1 MRNKLSD
8 AIKLANKSALV
19 LGSATA
25 IAMMGIA
32 SVAQA
37 QEAGATEEI
46 VVTGIRAALE
56 QAMDVKRNTV
66 ASVDAINSED
76 IGKMPDKNIADSLS
90 RIPGIQIQK
99 GLTGEGARVSIRGA
113 DPELTYATLNGQ
125 QVATTDWF
133 VLAPQGRSFNFD
145 LMPAEMVKAVEVYKS
160 PMAKLTEGGVGGSV
174 IMKTR
179 RPLELESLTFAGSAE
194 VNHADLAAEDET
206 QPSFGAFGSWKNDS
220 ETFGILAAV
229 SSSKEAGIGN
239 RGENYMAWGAGSAH
253 FAQDRER
260 LAFDVTAQFK
270 PTEELDIVLHGFS
283 TETTADNT
291 NHNFLLIPARGVVT
305 GTDVDGKTMYEGD
318 IDPDDYTL
326 AEQQAY
332 AENMPLWQN
341 DIFYRE
347 STIKSD
353 LIDLD
358 VTYTGEGFTAHAQL
372 GTTDST
378 GGTQLEAGAGFV
390 NNTNASWNVED
401 GNVQLIPDTEFDTS
415 AMEWWDGSLTKT
427 PREAEHTYAQFDF
440 NFEVDAGPFTSF
452 DAGIRATNYEFT
464 KTKFSGGG
472 FSSRQWIGDYDRT
485 VDPAVF
491 LGLIPNPAYRADMLG
506 LTAGEVGDYVVSGLQ
521 PEAGG
526 LPNSYQLVDMKQ
538 MANLYMQTAN
548 FVEDKTGYGNIDE
561 DTLGVYFQ
569 GNFEAD
575 ALSGNVGVRVVKT
588 ETTSYAYDP
597 SLTNVLSESND
608 YNKVL
613 PSVNVKYDLSDDVVL
628 RGSLA
633 RVMSRPAYKDLDSSF
648 SGVNAELLTA
658 SQGNVKIDP
667 FLATQADVGVEYYF
681 NELSLVSAAFF
692 YKDISSFITTGTDT
706 KFIADADN
714 PDDYLVTIPVNG
726 AGGKVFGTELQYQQ
740 DFGNGFGTIVN
751 VTFSNG
757 QGETAS
763 GQEVD
768 LPGNSEEAFNITGYY
783 ENDTF
788 SVRVAYNWRSEF
800 LAPGLSLGN
809 LSYSEQQG
817 FLDANATWHVTD
829 MVDLYVAALNLGDE
843 VRVDRTPSGDLT
855 QTNEN
860 GRRYFAGARVKF

>member
-8 AIKLANKSALV
+8 AIKMANKSALV

-66 ASVDAINSED
+66 ATVDAINSED

-99 GLTGEGARVSIRGA
+99 GLTGEGARVSIRGS

-145 LMPAEMVKAVEVYKS
+145 LMPSEMVKGLEVYKS

-174 IMKTR
+174 IMRTR
-179 RPLELESLTFAGSAE
+179 RPLELESMTFTGSAE
-194 VNHADLAAEDET
+194 VNHADLATDDET
-206 QPSFGAFGSWKNDS
+206 QPSFGAFGSWKNDG

-270 PTEELDIVLHGFS
+270 PTDELDIVAHAFQ
-283 TETTADNT
+283 TTTTADNT
-291 NHNFLLIPARGVVT
+291 NHNFLLIPGRSDADDVV
-305 GTDVDGKTMYEGD
+305 VDGETGSVD
-318 IDPDDYTL
+318 QTDGNDPI
-326 AEQQAY
+326 
-332 AENMPLWQN
+332 WQN
-341 DIFYRE
+341 DVFYRQSEIE
-347 STIKSD
+347 SE
-353 LIDLD
+353 LFD
-358 VTYTGEGFTAHAQL
+358 VDATYTTDTFTLHGQA
-372 GTTDST
+372 GTTKST
-378 GGTQLEAGAGFV
+378 GGTQLEAGAGFTDTTSATWDV
-390 NNTNASWNVED
+390 SGERVL
-401 GNVQLIPDTEFDTS
+401 LIPDSPIDTT
-415 AMEWWDGSLTKT
+415 AMPWFSGSLSKT
-427 PREAEHTYAQFDF
+427 PREAEHTYAQFDV
-440 NFEVDAGPFTSF
+440 NFEL
-452 DAGIRATNYEFT
+452 DAGILKSIDVGVRATNYEFEKDLYSAAFDDSDSNT
-464 KTKFSGGG
+464 NDD
-472 FSSRQWIGDYDRT
+472 GDDDT
-485 VDPAVF
+485 SDLVE
-491 LGLIPNPAYRADMLG
+491 DM
-506 LTAGEVGDYVVSGLQ
+506 AANNVVSGNYSDGMATGLQ

-526 LPNSYQLVDMKQ
+526 QPDSYQLIDMPALARFYQ
-538 MANLYMQTAN
+538 GYAEFNQ
-548 FVEDKTGYGNIDE
+548 DRSGYGKIDE
-561 DTLGVYFQ
+561 DTAGIYIQ

-575 ALSGNVGVRVVKT
+575 ALTGNIGVRVVKT
-588 ETTSYAYDP
+588 ETTSFSYNPAQTDI
-597 SLTNVLSESND
+597 VSESND

-613 PSVNVKYDLSDDVVL
+613 PSANVKYDLSDDVVL

-633 RVMSRPAYKDLDSSF
+633 KVMSRPAYKDLDSSY
-648 SGVNAELLTA
+648 SGVNDTLQTA
-658 SQGNVKIDP
+658 SQGNVNLDP
-667 FLATQADVGVEYYF
+667 FEATQGDVGVEWYF
-681 NELSLVSAAFF
+681 DELSMLSASIF
-692 YKDISSFITTGTDT
+692 YKDIGSFITSDT
-706 KFIADADN
+706 EQEVVPSAQNVDGDE
-714 PDDYLVTIPVNG
+714 YTVTIPVNG
-726 AGGKVFGTELQYQQ
+726 AGGSIFGTEVQYQQ

-757 QGETAS
+757 QGETKNGA
-763 GQEVD
+763 EVD
-768 LPGNSEEAFNITGYY
+768 LPGNSEESYNVTGYY

-788 SVRVAYNWRSEF
+788 SVRIAYNWRSEF
-800 LAPGLSLGN
+800 LAPGLSLGD
-809 LSYSEQQG
+809 LSYSEAQG
-817 FLDANATWHVTD
+817 FLDANATWHVTENI
-829 MVDLYVAALNLGDE
+829 DLFAAATNLKNE
-843 VRVDRTPSGDLT
+843 VRVDRRADDSLV

-860 GRRYFAGARVKF
+860 GRRFFAGARVKF